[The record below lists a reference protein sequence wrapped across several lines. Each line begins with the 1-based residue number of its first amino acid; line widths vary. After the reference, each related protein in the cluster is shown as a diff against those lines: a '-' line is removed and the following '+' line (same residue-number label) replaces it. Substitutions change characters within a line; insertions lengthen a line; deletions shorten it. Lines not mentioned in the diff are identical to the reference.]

1 MSATTT
7 PAGFEKLLAVLDTN
21 REKAGEKY
29 ELIRRKLVKLFE
41 WRGARDPEGLAD
53 ETMDRVAKKLA
64 EGTEVTTED
73 PVRFFQGTAR
83 FVFLESLRNPRRNE
97 VPFPESTPAQPR
109 DDFSSMEKLRG
120 CLDRCLAKLPASSHR
135 LVLGYYQGDRSAK
148 IENRKK
154 LAASE
159 GLSAE
164 ALRLKVHR
172 LREKLE
178 ACVSTCV
185 DKKP

>member
-1 MSATTT
+1 
-7 PAGFEKLLAVLDTN
+7 V
-21 REKAGEKY
+21 
-29 ELIRRKLVKLFE
+29 
-41 WRGARDPEGLAD
+41 
-53 ETMDRVAKKLA
+53 
-64 EGTEVTTED
+64 
-73 PVRFFQGTAR
+73 
-83 FVFLESLRNPRRNE
+83 
-97 VPFPESTPAQPR
+97 
-109 DDFSSMEKLRG
+109 
-120 CLDRCLAKLPASSHR
+120 
-135 LVLGYYQGDRSAK
+135 K